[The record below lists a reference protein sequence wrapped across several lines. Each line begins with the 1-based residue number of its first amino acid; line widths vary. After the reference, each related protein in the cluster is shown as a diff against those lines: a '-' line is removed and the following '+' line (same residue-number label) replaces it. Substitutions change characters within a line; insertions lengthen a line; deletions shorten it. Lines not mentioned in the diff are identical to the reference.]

1 MSNKPHIF
9 GYLLGLLIF
18 VIGIPALMW
27 VVSGR
32 PWPYVPD
39 AVVQRI
45 VSLILA
51 VCGLALSIYSMV
63 YMRIV
68 GKGNP
73 FDAYGHEVAPRT
85 KHLMT
90 SGPYRLCRNPMLV
103 GIYIYDAGVLVW
115 LWSFTPLL
123 VFLAEVILLT
133 QQVRSEEKRLTQDF
147 GQEYLDYKKQVGRYF
162 AITFILNMKRL
173 FIICALMAF
182 PAMRMMAGVDPV
194 YDLSGRQFVNRKS
207 SARPNGTLDTSRNRK
222 SSNRK
227 LLKGFYIIRGKK
239 VLVK

>member
-1 MSNKPHIF
+1 MAMRNSI
-9 GYLLGLLIF
+9 GYILGLLIF

-32 PWPYVPD
+32 SITYVPD
-39 AVVQRI
+39 SLTLLVMAVY
-45 VSLILA
+45 LA
-51 VCGLALSIYSMV
+51 VCGLALSIYSIV

-115 LWSFTPLL
+115 LWSALPLL
-123 VFLAEVILLT
+123 IVLVEVILLT
-133 QQVRSEEKRLTQDF
+133 LQVRSEEKRLEKDF
-147 GQEYLDYKKQVGRYF
+147 GQEYLDYKKRVGR
-162 AITFILNMKRL
+162 
-173 FIICALMAF
+173 
-182 PAMRMMAGVDPV
+182 
-194 YDLSGRQFVNRKS
+194 
-207 SARPNGTLDTSRNRK
+207 
-222 SSNRK
+222 
-227 LLKGFYIIRGKK
+227 
-239 VLVK
+239 